1 MDQQC
6 FDEWDQSKKKCNFIW
21 GVPYGPAVV
30 YQATRCADVLAL
42 SGSHPSRLRAPL
54 AAHKPRH
61 LYHEGVGSGSS
72 ERPSEVNAW
81 SRWTVRSKQQA

>member
-42 SGSHPSRLRAPL
+42 SGFHP
-54 AAHKPRH
+54 
-61 LYHEGVGSGSS
+61 
-72 ERPSEVNAW
+72 
-81 SRWTVRSKQQA
+81 

>member
-6 FDEWDQSKKKCNFIW
+6 FDEWDQSKKKCNFTR

-42 SGSHPSRLRAPL
+42 SGFHPSRLRAPL
-54 AAHKPRH
+54 A
-61 LYHEGVGSGSS
+61 LGQ
-72 ERPSEVNAW
+72 
-81 SRWTVRSKQQA
+81 SRETC